1 MDIYLFTYYVKN
13 QCAHVVQHLQTSVA
27 AESLI
32 NAQYITPSEVVSS
45 TKS

>member
-32 NAQYITPSEVVSS
+32 NAQYITLIFHQ
-45 TKS
+45 K